1 MTEVVYPY
9 NPAMWSGDVGRHYG
23 ESSTGAGSEDPF
35 RQDIQVIGMH
45 PYWGRMQAVTNGT
58 DFLRYYAPTYLPQ
71 EPREPEDAYATRVQ
85 RSVLSPYTVRLID
98 NAAGLILRRPI
109 EIDGDDFWTSWSE
122 NVDGLGSSLNE
133 YARRALVSSLTY
145 GHSGILVDFPPDPG
159 VTTLYQER
167 QLGRRPYFNHIE
179 PYDIWG
185 WRQESPIP
193 NSPLTQI
200 RLHEW
205 ATIPEGTYGQTRVER
220 IRVITPTNYEVFQR
234 HSEPSGIDPGTP
246 QPNGNIEIGLADSG
260 PLPFNQ
266 IPFVPIYSNRTGML
280 TSSPPLIDI
289 ANLNLTHY
297 QRQADLIHALHIAA
311 MPLLVL
317 EGWDDA
323 EDATSVGVNYG
334 MVTTPGNKVYY
345 VASDSGSFT
354 AQHEELKELE
364 MQMSTLGIS
373 KLLGQK
379 YVAESAD
386 AKRIDQMQ
394 ANSVL
399 AIISM
404 ELESSLQQA
413 FYFAA
418 RYLNIEP
425 PKINISRDFDFY
437 RMLGQDISVVGQL
450 RNEGALS
457 DKTYLEILRSGEII
471 PESVDM
477 NEELAEIKRLTEEKK
492 AEAQAQLKMQQETA
506 QKAAK
511 PAAGAPKN

>member
-1 MTEVVYPY
+1 
-9 NPAMWSGDVGRHYG
+9 MWSGDVGRHNG

-35 RQDIQVIGMH
+35 RQDIQVIGMQ

-58 DFLRYYAPTYLPQ
+58 DFIRYYAPTYLPQ
-71 EPREPEDAYATRVQ
+71 EPREPEDAYQTRVQ

-109 EIDGDDFWTSWSE
+109 ELEGDDYWTTWSE

-159 VTTLYQER
+159 VTTLFEER
-167 QLGRRPYFNHIE
+167 QLGRRPYFNHID

-185 WRQESPIP
+185 WRQETPIP
-193 NSPLTQI
+193 NSPLSQI

-205 ATIPEGTYGQTRVER
+205 TTIPEGTYGQKRVER
-220 IRVITPTNYEVFQR
+220 IRVITPTGYEVYQR
-234 HSEPSGIDPGTP
+234 HGESYGVDPGTP
-246 QPNGNIEIGLADSG
+246 TPDGQSDIGLVDSG
-260 PLPFNQ
+260 ALPFNQ
-266 IPFVPIYSNRTGML
+266 IPFVPIYTNRTGML

-289 ANLNLTHY
+289 ANLNITHY

-311 MPLLVL
+311 MPILVL

-323 EDATSVGVNYG
+323 DDSTAVGVNYG
-334 MVTTPGNKVYY
+334 MITTPGNKVYY
-345 VASDSGSFT
+345 VNADAGAFN

-386 AKRIDQMQ
+386 AKRIDQAQ

-418 RYLNIEP
+418 RYLGIEP
-425 PKINISRDFDFY
+425 PKVTLNRDFDFY
-437 RMLGQDISVVGQL
+437 RLLGQDISVIGQL
-450 RNEGALS
+450 RAEGGLS
-457 DKTYLEILRSGEII
+457 DQTYLEILRSGEII
-471 PESVDM
+471 PDKINLE
-477 NEELAEIKRLTEEKK
+477 EELTEIQRLTEEKK
-492 AEAQAQLKMQQETA
+492 AEAEAQLRMQQEAA
-506 QKAAK
+506 QNRQ
-511 PAAGAPKN
+511 PGAPNN

>member
-1 MTEVVYPY
+1 MVYPY
-9 NPAMWSGDVGRHYG
+9 NPAMWSGDVGRHNG

-35 RQDIQVIGMH
+35 RQDIQVIGMQ

-58 DFLRYYAPTYLPQ
+58 DFIRYYAPTYLPQ
-71 EPREPEDAYATRVQ
+71 EPREPEDAYQTRVQ

-109 EIDGDDFWTSWSE
+109 ELEGDDYWTTWSE

-159 VTTLYQER
+159 VTTLFEER
-167 QLGRRPYFNHIE
+167 QLGRRPYFNHID

-185 WRQESPIP
+185 WRQETPIP
-193 NSPLTQI
+193 NSPLSQI

-205 ATIPEGTYGQTRVER
+205 TTIPEGTYGQKRVER
-220 IRVITPTNYEVFQR
+220 IRVITPTGYEVYQR
-234 HSEPSGIDPGTP
+234 HGESYGVDPGTP
-246 QPNGNIEIGLADSG
+246 TPDGQSDIGLVDSG
-260 PLPFNQ
+260 ALPFNQ
-266 IPFVPIYSNRTGML
+266 IPFVPIYTNRTGML

-289 ANLNLTHY
+289 ANLNITHY

-311 MPLLVL
+311 MPILVL

-323 EDATSVGVNYG
+323 DDSTAVGVNYG
-334 MVTTPGNKVYY
+334 MITTPGNKVYY
-345 VASDSGSFT
+345 VNADAGAFN

-386 AKRIDQMQ
+386 AKRIDQAQ

-418 RYLNIEP
+418 RYLGIEP
-425 PKINISRDFDFY
+425 PKVTLNRDFDFY
-437 RMLGQDISVVGQL
+437 RLLGQDISVIGQL
-450 RNEGALS
+450 RAEGGLS
-457 DKTYLEILRSGEII
+457 DQTYLEILRSGEII
-471 PESVDM
+471 PDKI
-477 NEELAEIKRLTEEKK
+477 NLNDELAEIQRLTEEKK
-492 AEAQAQLKMQQETA
+492 AEAEAQLRMQQEAA
-506 QKAAK
+506 QNRE
-511 PAAGAPKN
+511 PGAPNN

>member
-1 MTEVVYPY
+1 MVRRRRSPQRRIQH
-9 NPAMWSGDVGRHYG
+9 WSGKRGPVPPRHP
-23 ESSTGAGSEDPF
+23 SHRHAALLGSHAS
-35 RQDIQVIGMH
+35 RH
-45 PYWGRMQAVTNGT
+45 NGT
-58 DFLRYYAPTYLPQ
+58 DFIRYYAPTYLPQ
-71 EPREPEDAYATRVQ
+71 EPREPEDAYQTRVQ

-109 EIDGDDFWTSWSE
+109 ELEGDDYWTTWSE

-159 VTTLYQER
+159 VTTLFEER
-167 QLGRRPYFNHIE
+167 QLGRRPYFNHID

-185 WRQESPIP
+185 WRQETPIP
-193 NSPLTQI
+193 NSPLSQI

-205 ATIPEGTYGQTRVER
+205 TTIPEGTYGQKRVER
-220 IRVITPTNYEVFQR
+220 IRVITPTGYEVYQR
-234 HSEPSGIDPGTP
+234 HGESYGVDPGTP
-246 QPNGNIEIGLADSG
+246 TPDGQSDIGLVDSG
-260 PLPFNQ
+260 ALPFNQ
-266 IPFVPIYSNRTGML
+266 IPFVPIYTNRTGML

-289 ANLNLTHY
+289 ANLNITHY

-311 MPLLVL
+311 MPILVL

-323 EDATSVGVNYG
+323 DDSTAVGVNYG
-334 MVTTPGNKVYY
+334 MITTPGNKVYY
-345 VASDSGSFT
+345 VNADAGAFN

-386 AKRIDQMQ
+386 AKRIDQAQ

-418 RYLNIEP
+418 RYLGIEP
-425 PKINISRDFDFY
+425 PKVTLNRDFDFY
-437 RMLGQDISVVGQL
+437 RLLGQDISVIGQL
-450 RNEGALS
+450 RAEGGLS
-457 DKTYLEILRSGEII
+457 DQTYLEILRSGEII
-471 PESVDM
+471 PDKI
-477 NEELAEIKRLTEEKK
+477 NLNDELAEIQRLTEEKK
-492 AEAQAQLKMQQETA
+492 AEAEAQLRMQQEAA
-506 QKAAK
+506 QNRQ
-511 PAAGAPKN
+511 PGAPNN